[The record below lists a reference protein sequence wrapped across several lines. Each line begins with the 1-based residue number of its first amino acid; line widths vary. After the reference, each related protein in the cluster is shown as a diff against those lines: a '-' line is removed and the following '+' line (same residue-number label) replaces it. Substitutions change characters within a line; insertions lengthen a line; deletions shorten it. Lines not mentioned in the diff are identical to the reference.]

1 VDEGRPMLARLEPE
15 YEYELDVDGHNYF
28 AAWSARARIANGNEN
43 KGTLE
48 DFCSKSLKF
57 SLQMPM

>member
-1 VDEGRPMLARLEPE
+1 VCVSEHLCQQDPRIISNRGTQ
-15 YEYELDVDGHNYF
+15 DDF
-28 AAWSARARIANGNEN
+28 AAWSSRARIAKGNEN

-48 DFCSKSLKF
+48 DFCSKRLKF